1 MTTTTP
7 DPITANT
14 ERVMVRNTATG
25 FEQGIAGVAGMLTAG
40 PLGAL
45 AAWCTIRGLQG
56 KWTPWFILGIPAAPV
71 LLIGQL
77 MFLGAVIPDTKTS
90 ELSRSEQAA
99 LATTCA
105 DLRTAQRTDD
115 VSALAS
121 LGWEMGYQY
130 GISNDVA
137 GASSSVGVYGV
148 QN

>member
-25 FEQGIAGVAGMLTAG
+25 FEQGIAAVAGFFTAG
-40 PLGAL
+40 PVGAL
-45 AAWCTIRGLQG
+45 ASWGTIRGLQG

-71 LLIGQL
+71 LLFGQL
-77 MFLGAVIPDTKTS
+77 VFLGSVIPDTKTS
-90 ELSRSEQAA
+90 EMTRSEQAA
-99 LATTCA
+99 LVTTCS

-115 VSALAS
+115 AQAEIALS
-121 LGWEMGYQY
+121 WDMGYQH
-130 GISNDVA
+130 GIGNDIA
-137 GASSSVGVYGV
+137 GACSSVGVYGV